1 LNPGSSNQP
10 STTAEEVVVVRH
22 AATVLVIRQDP
33 LQVLMLRRSLQATFL
48 PGAYV
53 FPGGVVDAE
62 DAALDPRFLT
72 GSYSHRGEDVDHAS
86 RIAAIRECF
95 EEAGL
100 LVGLAPGAN
109 RLPPE
114 VQPEQLA
121 QERADLLD
129 GRTSFADV
137 LRRLGVTLQLDALFP
152 LARWVTP
159 TGSPR
164 RYDTRFYVVAEPP
177 GTLAAHDNREV
188 IASRWFQPSEA
199 LEAGERGEVMVIT
212 PTKSSLQFLNRF
224 ATAKQVF
231 GHLHGRPSSGRN

>member
-1 LNPGSSNQP
+1 MGNSELNLRSHDQPGG
-10 STTAEEVVVVRH
+10 ADGVVSVRH
-22 AATVLVIRQDP
+22 AATVLVVRHHP

-53 FPGGVVDAE
+53 FPGGVVDPA
-62 DAALDPRFLT
+62 DAHLAPHLLHGDRSPD
-72 GSYSHRGEDVDHAS
+72 GEDLDHAA

-100 LVGLAPGAN
+100 LVGLAPGTDHL
-109 RLPPE
+109 RPE
-114 VQPEQLA
+114 RVA
-121 QERADLLD
+121 QARADLLD
-129 GRTSFADV
+129 GRATFADV
-137 LRRLGVTLQLDALFP
+137 LGQLQVRLQPDALLP

-164 RYDTRFYVVAEPP
+164 RYDTRFYVVSEPP

-188 IASRWFQPSEA
+188 IASRWFDPLEA

-212 PTKSSLQFLNRF
+212 PTKSSLQFLSRF
-224 ATAKQVF
+224 ASAAEVF
-231 GHLHGRPSSGRN
+231 GHLEGRPSSRRD